1 METKSRDRKNKE
13 INRML
18 LKEDKEFEQ
27 WFKENFCDSKGEPLT
42 FIPIFRNSL
51 DFKNY
56 CKLAWEEAK
65 KRKGDELGGDLYTN
79 YKGKDGE

>member
-1 METKSRDRKNKE
+1 MKAENRDKE

-27 WFKENFCDSKGEPLT
+27 WWKDNFCDEQGKPLV
-42 FIPIFRNSL
+42 FISLYKNTL

-79 YKGKDGE
+79 YEGKEDE